1 MGDQHGADQCGT
13 RADKPVWLRFLP
25 LTVILAG
32 FLAAIFI
39 FDVGSYLSF
48 QTLSEN
54 REWLQAQV
62 RDNALVTALVFV
74 IAYTVAVAFS
84 LPGATVLTILG
95 GFLFGTWLGGTYAV
109 IGATIG
115 SVAIFIAA
123 RTAFYDFFHAKA
135 KGRLARMEK
144 GFKENALSYLL
155 FLRLVPVF
163 PFWLVNIVPGLLGV
177 RLPIYLLGTALGI
190 IPGTFVYASVGSGL
204 GMIFDRG
211 ETPDLGIIFAPEVL
225 LPLLAL
231 AGLSLAPAL
240 YKQLRKRKSS

>member
-1 MGDQHGADQCGT
+1 MGKEDSKQAA
-13 RADKPVWLRFLP
+13 RPAWLRFLP
-25 LTVILAG
+25 LTIIVVG

-39 FDVGSYLSF
+39 FDIGRYLSF
-48 QTLSEN
+48 ETLRDN

-62 RDNALVTALVFV
+62 QDNAALTALVFILV
-74 IAYTVAVAFS
+74 YTVAVAFS
-84 LPGATVLTILG
+84 LPGATVLTLLG
-95 GFLFGTWLGGTYAV
+95 GFLFGTVLGGGYAV

-123 RTAFYDFFHAKA
+123 RTAFHDFFHAKA
-135 KGRLARMEK
+135 KGALLRMEE

-177 RLPIYLLGTALGI
+177 RLSTYLLGTALGI

-204 GMIFDRG
+204 GAIFDRG

-231 AGLSLAPAL
+231 AGLSIVPVL
-240 YKQLRKRKSS
+240 YKKYRAQKAGK